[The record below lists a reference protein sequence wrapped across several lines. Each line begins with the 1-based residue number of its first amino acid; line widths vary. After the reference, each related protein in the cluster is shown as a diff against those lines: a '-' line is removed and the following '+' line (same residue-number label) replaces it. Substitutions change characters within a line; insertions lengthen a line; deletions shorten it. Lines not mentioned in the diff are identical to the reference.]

1 MKAAPK
7 GRREPGGGGPH
18 PRQVEPMISM
28 QILPT
33 KRRFQRS
40 NGGSTVHY
48 PGRLHRGHSG
58 PLGNYITEMME
69 TAATQ
74 GREIKAV
81 DRWMVSGKSLII
93 REMALVPLQLL
104 EKEMAAAL
112 LVGRNSFCY
121 WSRRS
126 PLRCGKAREDFFFF
140 QHGSTFPS
148 YREVQRGRRSVVS
161 PPPLAGPPSIRRSQ
175 AAWRLA
181 VACAS
186 GGCGEPLFCSTSA
199 VS

>member
-48 PGRLHRGHSG
+48 PGRLHRGHSA

-93 REMALVPLQLL
+93 REMALVPLRLL

-112 LVGRNSFCY
+112 LVGKNSFCY
-121 WSRRS
+121 WSRKVS
-126 PLRCGKAREDFFFF
+126 AQVWQSQGGFF
-140 QHGSTFPS
+140 QHGGTFPS
-148 YREVQRGRRSVVS
+148 YREVQRGRCSVVS
-161 PPPLAGPPSIRRSQ
+161 PPPLAGLPSDAPGCLTARRS
-175 AAWRLA
+175 
-181 VACAS
+181 V
-186 GGCGEPLFCSTSA
+186 G
-199 VS
+199 

>member
-112 LVGRNSFCY
+112 ACWKEFILLLEQKVSAQVWQSQG
-121 WSRRS
+121 
-126 PLRCGKAREDFFFF
+126 GFFFF
-140 QHGSTFPS
+140 FSAWQHLSELSGGAAGAGAPS
-148 YREVQRGRRSVVS
+148 YLLLRWQAFHPSDAPRLPCSS
-161 PPPLAGPPSIRRSQ
+161 P
-175 AAWRLA
+175 
-181 VACAS
+181 
-186 GGCGEPLFCSTSA
+186 
-199 VS
+199 

>member
-1 MKAAPK
+1 
-7 GRREPGGGGPH
+7 
-18 PRQVEPMISM
+18 MISM

-112 LVGRNSFCY
+112 LVGKNSFCY

-126 PLRCGKAREDFFFF
+126 LLRCGKAREDFFPAW
-140 QHGSTFPS
+140 QQLSELSEGA
-148 YREVQRGRRSVVS
+148 
-161 PPPLAGPPSIRRSQ
+161 AGPVLRRISSSVGRPSIQRS
-175 AAWRLA
+175 RL
-181 VACAS
+181 
-186 GGCGEPLFCSTSA
+186 PCSSP
-199 VS
+199 